1 MLSPYLLTHLHKTW
15 IMYPSTLTRCL
26 LFIIIWKLTTDSF
39 TWRCLS
45 IRINF
50 LRFCQYLFIVPCGV
64 VSHFALSYWKAKK
77 GIVFQL
83 PELLDKLFA
92 KWGRVAIRVAKDSSS
107 RRATRWSS
115 FLLSGHSTAVARSL
129 SLLRR
134 VLLFFSEKKTER
146 HLSMRILATALRME
160 PGQGTSSTCSSESLA
175 WIALWLGGRQRNH
188 FQFCVL
194 PHVDSWRCNSQDD
207 SSPATPNIE
216 ICSV

>member
-26 LFIIIWKLTTDSF
+26 LFITIWKLTTDSF

-50 LRFCQYLFIVPCGV
+50 LRFCQYLFIVPSGV
-64 VSHFALSYWKAKK
+64 LSHFALSYWKAKK

-83 PELLDKLFA
+83 PELLDKLSA

-115 FLLSGHSTAVARSL
+115 FLLSGHSTGVARSL

-134 VLLFFSEKKTER
+134 VFLFFSRGKDSEAPFNEDPGNSPEDGAGTR
-146 HLSMRILATALRME
+146 HKLVPLLRISRLN
-160 PGQGTSSTCSSESLA
+160 CSVAE
-175 WIALWLGGRQRNH
+175 RQRNH

-194 PHVDSWRCNSQDD
+194 PHVDSWRCNSLDD
-207 SSPATPNIE
+207 SSQATPNIE